1 MSRGRFITLEGIEG
15 AGKSTQV
22 EALASM
28 LRSRGLE
35 VVTTREPG
43 GSPIAERLRTLLL
56 DPLNAGMS
64 DTAELLL
71 MFAARAEHLKQ
82 TILPALAR
90 GAWVISD
97 RFTDA
102 TYAYQGGG
110 RGIDLARIGLLEQLV
125 QGDLR
130 PDLVLVFD
138 LPPAVGLERA
148 QARSGGKDRF
158 EAEDLRFF
166 QGARA
171 LYLERAGETP
181 ERYRVLD
188 ATRPIDR
195 VREQILSLV
204 GTFVDDA
211 LGRSGHTNPHGG

>member
-1 MSRGRFITLEGIEG
+1 MRRGRFITLEGIEG
-15 AGKSTQV
+15 AGKSSQV
-22 EALASM
+22 EALAAM
-28 LRSRGLE
+28 LRGRGLE
-35 VVTTREPG
+35 VVATREPG
-43 GSPIAERLRTLLL
+43 GSPIAERLRAVLL
-56 DPLNAGMS
+56 DPANAGMS

-110 RGIDLARIGLLEQLV
+110 RGIDLVRIGLLEQLV

-138 LPPAVGLERA
+138 LPPALGLERA

-166 QGARA
+166 EGARA
-171 LYLERAGETP
+171 LYLERAGQMP

-188 ATRPIDR
+188 ATRPIDA
-195 VREQILSLV
+195 VREQLLSLV
-204 GTFVDDA
+204 GPFVDDA
-211 LGRSGHTNPHGG
+211 LGAPGQADAHDG